1 MSEPNGHEPF
11 LTVREMVA
19 EIRADVK
26 DLNRKAEHMEEA
38 AQDIRDHED
47 RIRGLERWKY
57 GIPFS
62 GVLAIVAAI
71 TAVLGRG
78 V

>member
-1 MSEPNGHEPF
+1 MSEPDGHELF
-11 LTVREMVA
+11 LTVREMVV
-19 EIRADVK
+19 EIRNDVK
-26 DLNRKAEHMEEA
+26 ELNRKAEHMEA
-38 AQDIRDHED
+38 VSQDIVDHED

-62 GVLAIVAAI
+62 GVLAIVAAV